1 MRPANEPF
9 ITHRPGRKTR
19 GDTLPV
25 SRGYFSGVNALKNA
39 RAESFWFAS
48 LLTLT
53 GGFLDAYTFCC
64 RDGVFSNAQT
74 GNIVQVGIALARG
87 DLHGIVRY
95 FIPIVAFT
103 CGVLLA
109 MYIRDR
115 SRGGPE
121 LWQRRILLME
131 IAVAAAVGFI
141 PSGHMLNIAANVMIS
156 FLCALQYEAF
166 RKVSGKAFA
175 STMCTGNLRSGS
187 ECLYQAITAGDRAK
201 RRDAAHYFGIILV
214 FIAGAAIGVLVT
226 NLLSEA
232 AVFAAVLPLAVA
244 FVCLR

>member
-1 MRPANEPF
+1 MTTDA
-9 ITHRPGRKTR
+9 
-19 GDTLPV
+19 
-25 SRGYFSGVNALKNA
+25 
-39 RAESFWFAS
+39 AS
-48 LLTLT
+48 LPSPAGAET
-53 GGFLDAYTFCC
+53 
-64 RDGVFSNAQT
+64 VFPPVDTST
-74 GNIVQVGIALARG
+74 VSVPTTVLPSK
-87 DLHGIVRY
+87 
-95 FIPIVAFT
+95 PINSTVAFT

-109 MYIRDR
+109 MCIRDR
-115 SRGGPE
+115 SRGPIE
-121 LWQRRILLME
+121 LWQRRILLAE

>member
-1 MRPANEPF
+1 
-9 ITHRPGRKTR
+9 
-19 GDTLPV
+19 
-25 SRGYFSGVNALKNA
+25 
-39 RAESFWFAS
+39 
-48 LLTLT
+48 
-53 GGFLDAYTFCC
+53 
-64 RDGVFSNAQT
+64 
-74 GNIVQVGIALARG
+74 
-87 DLHGIVRY
+87 
-95 FIPIVAFT
+95 
-103 CGVLLA
+103 

-115 SRGGPE
+115 SRGPIE

-131 IAVAAAVGFI
+131 IAVAATVSFI